1 MTDGARARFLL
12 ISPYFPPMSRM
23 GAKRA
28 LHLCRNLPGFGW
40 EPVVLAAPPRDGH
53 VDPGLMDAL
62 PAGTVVSHGYA
73 GTLRS
78 FAHRALRF
86 EPLPFEE
93 VQVGKATRLRE
104 RRIFG
109 QDVGFL
115 TPLDQYVYDLPA
127 AVREG
132 VALVRR
138 HGLRAI
144 HVSADPWSGFLA
156 GWFVHRRTGVP
167 LVLDLRDP
175 WSLAAGKM
183 ALRPAP
189 TRAAVRWLE
198 HAVFKRAAR
207 IVLNNAN
214 ACAAYRAAYRGR
226 IPESRFTFVRN
237 AFDVGLFSPA
247 RSRLPPEFRL
257 LYFGRFQRFVRP
269 DVLLGAFRRFVDR
282 EGLAPA
288 DARLSFAGGLRR
300 MDLAPIAE
308 LGLEDR
314 VDYVGYVPYRDGLDA
329 LRSAHV
335 LCLIVPPSCDIQIP
349 GKFYDY
355 LAARRPILAISAN
368 DEVDRII
375 AETGSGLTAPYAN
388 EEGAAARMGEL
399 YQRYRRGESFDLDP
413 TAVEAYSARE
423 QARAMAA
430 ILDDVTS

>member
-1 MTDGARARFLL
+1 MSDGAPARYLL

-28 LHLCRNLPGFGW
+28 LHLCRNLPTFGW

-62 PAGTVVSHGYA
+62 PAGTVVSRGYA

-78 FAHRALRF
+78 FAHRAIRF
-86 EPLPFEE
+86 EPMPFEE
-93 VQVGKATRLRE
+93 VPHGKATRLRE
-104 RRIFG
+104 RRILG
-109 QDVGFL
+109 QDIGFL

-138 HGLRAI
+138 HGLKAI
-144 HVSADPWSGFLA
+144 QVSADPWSGFLT
-156 GWFVHRRTGVP
+156 GWLVRRATGLP
-167 LVLDLRDP
+167 LVLDMRDP
-175 WSLAAGKM
+175 WSLHAEKM

-189 TRAAVRWLE
+189 SRAAVRWLE
-198 HAVFKRAAR
+198 HAAFKRASR

-237 AFDVGLFSPA
+237 AFDLGLFAPPQASLPA
-247 RSRLPPEFRL
+247 AFRL

-269 DVLLGAFRRFVDR
+269 HVLLRAFRRFVDR

-288 DARLSFAGGLRR
+288 DARLAFAGGLRR
-300 MDLAPIAE
+300 QDKAPIEE

-335 LCLIVPPSCDIQIP
+335 LCLIVPPSCEIQIP

-355 LAARRPILAISAN
+355 LAARRPILALSAN

-375 AETGSGLTAPYAN
+375 AETGSGLSAGYAD
-388 EEGAAARMGEL
+388 EEGAAARLAEL
-399 YQRYRRGESFDLDP
+399 YQRHRRGESFDLDP
-413 TAVEAYSARE
+413 AAVEAYSARE
-423 QARAMAA
+423 QARALAA

>member
-1 MTDGARARFLL
+1 MTDGPPGRYLL
-12 ISPYFPPMSRM
+12 ISPYFPPMSRI

-28 LHLCRNLPGFGW
+28 LQFCRNLPEFGW

-53 VDPGLMDAL
+53 VDPLLMEAL
-62 PAGTVVSHGYA
+62 PPGTIVSRGYA

-78 FAHRALRF
+78 FMHRALRF
-86 EPLPFEE
+86 RSLPFEE
-93 VQVGKATRLRE
+93 VPRGKATRLRE

-144 HVSADPWSGFLA
+144 QVSADPWSGFLT
-156 GWFVHRRTGVP
+156 GWLVRRITGLP

-175 WSLAAGKM
+175 WSLAAEKM
-183 ALRPAP
+183 ALRPPP

-198 HAVFKRAAR
+198 HAAFERASR
-207 IVLNNAN
+207 IVLNNEN
-214 ACAAYRAAYRGR
+214 ACEAYRAAYRGR

-237 AFDVGLFSPA
+237 AFDPGLFSPSDA
-247 RSRLPPEFRL
+247 ALPREFRL

-269 DVLLGAFRRFVDR
+269 HVLLRAFRRFVDR
-282 EGLAPA
+282 EALAPS
-288 DARLSFAGGLRR
+288 DARLSFAGGLRPA
-300 MDLAPIAE
+300 DKAPIAQ

-314 VDYVGYVPYRDGLDA
+314 VDYVGYVPYREGLGA
-329 LRSAHV
+329 LRRAHV
-335 LCLIVPPSCDIQIP
+335 LCLIVPPACELQIP

-355 LAARRPILAISAN
+355 LAARRPILALSAN
-368 DEVDRII
+368 TEVDRIV
-375 AETGSGLTAPYAN
+375 AETGSGLSAPYAD
-388 EEGAAARMGEL
+388 EEGAAARLGEL
-399 YQRYRRGESFDLDP
+399 YGRYRRGESFELDAG
-413 TAVEAYSARE
+413 AVEAYSARE
-423 QARAMAA
+423 QARAFAA